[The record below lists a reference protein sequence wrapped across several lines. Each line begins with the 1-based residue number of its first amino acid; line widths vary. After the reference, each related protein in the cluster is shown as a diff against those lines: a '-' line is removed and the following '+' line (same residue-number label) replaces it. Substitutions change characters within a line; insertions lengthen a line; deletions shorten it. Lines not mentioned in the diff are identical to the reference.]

1 MVFSVVSDGD
11 GLGEPSDQRTTE
23 NLSLAVYERIKSD
36 ILSAD
41 LPPRTR
47 LKVGFVC
54 ERYGFGSSPVR
65 EALTLLS
72 GEGFVTR
79 TEGRGFAVADVS
91 VEEYVE
97 LTETRCWLEEIALRN
112 SIERGGDAWENAI
125 VVAFYRL
132 SRSLRP
138 ASGTSLALN
147 TEWTQRHRA
156 FHDALIAECGSR
168 WLLAYCQQ
176 LREQTYRYRRVVGEE
191 RPGGTLNEHEN
202 LMKAVLDRR
211 PEVAVPV
218 LAQHYRSRTESTLAR
233 FDKEAG
239 RTSLSLGSRRRS
251 SKRD

>member
-1 MVFSVVSDGD
+1 MTFPVISDTD
-11 GLGEPSDQRTTE
+11 ELVEAPDQRTSE
-23 NLSLAVYERIKSD
+23 NLSLAAYERIKSD

-138 ASGTSLALN
+138 ASGTSLSLN
-147 TEWTQRHRA
+147 TEWTRRHRA

-168 WLLAYCQQ
+168 WLFAYCQQ

-211 PEVAVPV
+211 PEVAVP
-218 LAQHYRSRTESTLAR
+218 LLTEHYRSRTEATLAR
-233 FDKEAG
+233 FEKEG
-239 RTSLSLGSRRRS
+239 TLNTRPFGKRS
-251 SKRD
+251 AERE